1 MIDDPDAP
9 LCEACDMPYA
19 PARAALG
26 YTTCLKCGDMAA
38 AVLRSTWTIAPLHK
52 SNYQLITD
60 PTLLVGVNNKGGLV
74 K

>member
-1 MIDDPDAP
+1 MSDNPDDP
-9 LCEACDMPYA
+9 LCDVCDEPFA

-26 YTTCLKCGDMAA
+26 YTLCLHCGDKY
-38 AVLRSTWTIAPLHK
+38 AVQARKNWTVAPLHK

-60 PTLLVGVNNKGGLV
+60 PKLLVGVNTKGGLV

>member
-1 MIDDPDAP
+1 MDTPDEP
-9 LCEACDMPYA
+9 LCERCESPYA

-26 YTTCLKCGDMAA
+26 YTTCLACGDQQ
-38 AVLRSTWTIAPLHK
+38 AVRARANWTVAPLHK

-60 PTLLVGVNNKGGLV
+60 RTLLAGINVKGP

>member
-1 MIDDPDAP
+1 MTDKP
-9 LCEACDMPYA
+9 LCERCDEPYA

-26 YTTCLKCGDMAA
+26 YTVCLKCGDRQ
-38 AVLRSTWTIAPLHK
+38 AVQARQHWTIAPLHK

-60 PTLLVGVNNKGGLV
+60 PTLLAGINVKGP